1 MGRSRLAICA
11 ACALAWLAPAH
22 DAGAGSS
29 EPELKAQF
37 VERFTR
43 FIDWDEDDLPDEF
56 QLCIFGESPVTSY
69 LERIAK
75 KKKFK
80 RRKAVVRVL
89 DKVDGVVDCQLVVIP
104 AVSKKK
110 LAAVLSRTEGLPILT
125 VSDQT
130 GAGAAGAIVN
140 FYRDGS
146 HVKFEINTAA
156 ATDSGLKVRAKLL
169 RLARLVRAGKEDG

>member
-11 ACALAWLAPAH
+11 AVAAALAGWPAP
-22 DAGAGSS
+22 AGAGSS

-43 FIDWDEDDLPDEF
+43 FVDWDDDELPDDF
-56 QLCIFGESPVTSY
+56 QLCVVGESPVTSY

-80 RRKAVVRVL
+80 GRRAAVRVL

-104 AVSKKK
+104 SVSKKK
-110 LAAVLSRTEGLPILT
+110 LAAVLRRTEGLPILT
-125 VSDQT
+125 VADQA
-130 GAGAAGAIVN
+130 GAGAAGAIIN

-156 ATDSGLKVRAKLL
+156 AKDSGLKVRAKLL
-169 RLARLVRAGKEDG
+169 RLARLVRSAKEEG